1 MKMMGII
8 FSNIYDEYLGQLTR
22 ERTLASLPFG
32 GRYRIIDFVL
42 SNMVNSGITNVGVIT
57 KSNYQSL
64 MDHLGNG
71 EEWDLSRKLDGLFIL
86 PPFGAGQKNIYEG
99 KIEALW
105 GTTKYLER
113 SLQEYVLITDTH
125 VICNIDYSEVLEKHI
140 NTGADITMITKRE
153 EIIDKLDMKEIV
165 VKLNDDKV
173 IDVLTNYNVPG
184 NVVCTGIGGYILK
197 RELLLKLIYEAMSYN
212 RVDFERDIIQ
222 RKCDQLDIRS
232 YEFKGEIRRIGNVS
246 QYYKANMSLLD
257 RTFRNEI
264 FNGERPIYTKVRDEV
279 PTLYLDNGQV
289 INSLIADGCVIDGRV
304 ENSILFRGVKVSK
317 GAVIKNCILMQD
329 TEVGEGANINYV
341 ISDKDVKVTDGK
353 NLIGAEDY
361 PIIMHKGV
369 IV

>member
-8 FSNIYDEYLGQLTR
+8 FSNIYDEYLGQLTK

-42 SNMVNSGITNVGVIT
+42 SNMVNSDITNVGVIT

-71 EEWDLSRKLDGLFIL
+71 EEWDLSRKIDGLFIL
-86 PPFGAGQKNIYEG
+86 PPFGVGQKNIYEG

-105 GTTKYLER
+105 GATKYLER
-113 SLQEYVLITDTH
+113 STQEYVVITDTH
-125 VICNIDYSEVLEKHI
+125 VICNIDYSMVLKRHI
-140 NTGADITMITKRE
+140 ETKADITMITKKE
-153 EIIDKLDMKEIV
+153 EIVDKLDLKEIV
-165 VKLNDDKV
+165 VKLQDDKV
-173 IDVLTNYNVPG
+173 VDVLTNYNVPG

-212 RVDFERDIIQ
+212 RVDFEKDIIQ
-222 RKCDQLDIRS
+222 KKYEQLNIRS
-232 YEFKGEIRRIGNVS
+232 YEFEGEIKRIINVS
-246 QYYKANMSLLD
+246 QYFKANMALLD

-264 FNGERPIYTKVRDEV
+264 FTKERPIFTKIRDEV
-279 PTLYLDNGQV
+279 PTQYQDHGLV
-289 INSLIADGCVIDGRV
+289 VNSLIADGCVIDGKV
-304 ENSILFRGVKVSK
+304 ENSILFRGVKIAK
-317 GAVIKNCILMQD
+317 GAVVKNCILMQD
-329 TEVGEGANINYV
+329 TEVGESANINYV

-353 NLIGAEDY
+353 NLMGADDY